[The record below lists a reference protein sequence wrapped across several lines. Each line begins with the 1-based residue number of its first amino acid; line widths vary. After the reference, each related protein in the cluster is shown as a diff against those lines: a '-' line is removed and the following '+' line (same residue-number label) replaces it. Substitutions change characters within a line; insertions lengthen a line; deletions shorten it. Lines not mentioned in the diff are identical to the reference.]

1 MFGGGIILIIL
12 ISVFMFNSSTS
23 VPSSVP
29 SSSPASSSPSSSSP
43 SSSSPPSSSPA
54 SSSPPSSSPASIPS
68 VNCVGDWDAC
78 SAPCGTGTQKYK
90 ITTPKVG
97 DGTNCPFQENAS
109 QSCKIKDCPVNC
121 VGAWSG
127 CSEGCGPGV
136 QTYNISTNKQGDG
149 SNCEAGNGTVRPCN
163 NKACAAT
170 WPAYS
175 ASPFS
180 IKLRNTNKCLHPEGG
195 DWNAGQGT
203 NLVLWE
209 GCNEDRLKYKV
220 FTNGVG
226 GSIQHYRPPGTV
238 LGGKCLWPENGGNNR
253 IAARNEVI
261 KFKSGCDDSQPG
273 QMAHTLRY
281 TLENGKIINNKSG
294 LCLKTDHGGDG
305 AYVRLQDCSNASVFD
320 LV

>member
-43 SSSSPPSSSPA
+43 S

-238 LGGKCLWPENGGNNR
+238 LGGKCLWPENVGNNR